1 MQEYEDINELITYFY
16 KSAKN
21 SVVLVDF
28 IDLDISMVLHVMEEM
43 VCQYLLK
50 LYHN

>member
-1 MQEYEDINELITYFY
+1 MQEYEDINALITYFY

-28 IDLDISMVLHVMEEM
+28 IDLDISVVSRVMEET
-43 VCQYLLK
+43 VCQ
-50 LYHN
+50 